1 MFFLFDTKCQ
11 STLYEYVLIK
21 RHKPK
26 IKKWSFDEIFMIHGH
41 RVLRIIM
48 NVGGPNRD
56 SESASDEESDFEEG
70 YEGDLSEMEEMP

>member
-1 MFFLFDTKCQ
+1 
-11 STLYEYVLIK
+11 
-21 RHKPK
+21 
-26 IKKWSFDEIFMIHGH
+26 
-41 RVLRIIM
+41 M